1 MTITI
6 DLPKT
11 TEVKLRKKA
20 ESKGQKVDEFV
31 LGLVERELLPSWREL
46 VRPIHE
52 RTKELGMSEEDVE
65 EFVDE
70 LVAEVRRERPLWKR

>member
-6 DLPKT
+6 ELPKS
-11 TEVKLRKKA
+11 TEAELRKKA
-20 ESKGQKVDEFV
+20 KSKGQEVDEFV
-31 LGLVERELLPSWREL
+31 RRLVERELLPPWREI

-52 RTKELGMSEEDVE
+52 RTKELGMSEDDVE

-70 LVAEVRRERPLWKR
+70 LVAEVRSERPLWKR